1 MVVFFLL
8 ISFILTACTP
18 KTKEVVYKRN
28 FVVVKEGKWGL
39 NAQDFWYVENKAAY
53 FGVYNLNRKE
63 VEKALQK
70 LLKDRKSLQYAFYRM
85 SKYENL
91 IVPILRKYGLPEEL
105 KYLPI
110 VESMYNP
117 FAISKSGAAGIWQL
131 MPLTAKRY
139 GLKISKKIDERF
151 DIIKSTEAS
160 ARYLRDLFKEFKNLE
175 LVLAAYNCGE
185 GCVRRKAKGDFW
197 KNKKLLPE
205 ETRQYVPLFFAVLHI
220 ARNPERYGLYIPKN
234 SERIRVVKVRSD
246 IEVKTFLHLYGIKE
260 ETFRDLNP
268 HIRGRLIP
276 KDSFIYLEEKYFV
289 KRHGMLHPGRW
300 AE

>member
-1 MVVFFLL
+1 MFIFFLL
-8 ISFILTACTP
+8 ISFIITACTP
-18 KTKEVVYKRN
+18 KTKEVVYRRN
-28 FVVVKEGKWGL
+28 FVVVKEGKLGL
-39 NAQDFWYVENKAAY
+39 NAQDFQYVENKATY

-63 VEKALQK
+63 FEKALQR
-70 LLKDRKSLQYAFYRM
+70 LLKDRKFLQYAFYRM
-85 SKYENL
+85 SRYEKL
-91 IVPILRKYGLPEEL
+91 IVPILKKYGLPEEL

-117 FAISKSGAAGIWQL
+117 FAVSKSGAAGIWQL
-131 MPLTAKRY
+131 MPFTAKRY
-139 GLKISKKIDERF
+139 GLRISEKIDERF

-185 GCVRRKAKGDFW
+185 GCVRRRAKGDFW

-220 ARNPERYGLYIPKN
+220 ARNPERYGLHIPEN
-234 SERIRVVKVRSD
+234 LERIRVVKVRSD
-246 IEVKTFLHLYGIKE
+246 IEVKTLLHLYGIKE
-260 ETFRDLNP
+260 EAFRDLNP
-268 HIRGRLIP
+268 HIRGKLIP
-276 KDSFIYLEEKYFV
+276 KGSFIYLEEKYFV
-289 KRHGMLHPGRW
+289 KRHGMLYPGGW